1 MLLYL
6 LQNSTSVASN
16 KITSRVR
23 PKGEGGRRGRRG
35 RGSGRVRVRMQCP
48 MLMWCLCGVCLLLW
62 QVCGVAFSE
71 DGSYFVT
78 AGNRSVK
85 FWYFDTS
92 GRDGRV
98 NTCTL
103 ASFPSCFHK
112 SLGMLYEHHT
122 EL

>member
-1 MLLYL
+1 MGG
-6 LQNSTSVASN
+6 ASGGEE
-16 KITSRVR
+16 
-23 PKGEGGRRGRRG
+23 GEGVV
-35 RGSGRVRVRMQCP
+35 SNAYV
-48 MLMWCLCGVCLLLW
+48 VCFLLW

-103 ASFPSCFHK
+103 SSFPSSFRK